1 MTSSNRVGRLLITG
15 SRDWNDRAVMRS
27 ALQAAWHELK
37 GRGFDEIVL
46 VQGAARGADSL
57 AAHLWAQVGLTVEAH
72 PADWSTHGK
81 AAGPIRNQHMVN
93 LGADLCLAFPI
104 GKSVGTRHCMAAAEK
119 ANIPVRVVAV

>member
-46 VQGAARGADSL
+46 VQGLRAAPTPSL
-57 AAHLWAQVGLTVEAH
+57 PTYGL
-72 PADWSTHGK
+72 
-81 AAGPIRNQHMVN
+81 R
-93 LGADLCLAFPI
+93 
-104 GKSVGTRHCMAAAEK
+104 
-119 ANIPVRVVAV
+119 